1 MLLKK
6 YNFNPMLLVVLA
18 IGTNLLIFSL
28 SLSLS
33 LSLKHIKQ
41 KHTNGDERT
50 YMLTIW
56 QTVALAKEQLQ
67 VTAF

>member
-6 YNFNPMLLVVLA
+6 YNFNPMLLVVEA
-18 IGTNLLIFSL
+18 IGTNLLIF
-28 SLSLS
+28 SLS